1 MMAWMVATL
10 LATIPP
16 LLGLSASAAFASQSY
31 VALGDSYT
39 AGPLIPDQLPN
50 PAGCLR
56 SDRNYPHVAAS
67 ALGLALTDVS
77 CSGATTIDMTS
88 AQSVTFGSNPPQL
101 GAVTPS
107 TSVVS
112 IGIGG
117 NDINFA
123 GIIQNCAAA
132 SPWGPTKVGWTCY
145 GHYVSNGVDQIAAA
159 INATGPKVSAVL
171 QRIHLLAPN
180 AKVFVVG
187 YPAILP
193 PTGSGCWPQ
202 MPLVN
207 SDVGYLRAKQLSLN
221 SMLKTVSLANK
232 SVYIDTYG
240 PSVSHSACASES
252 KRWVEPI
259 VPSAWAAPVHP
270 NATGEAAMATILE
283 GALRS

>member
-1 MMAWMVATL
+1 MMAWTAATL
-10 LATIPP
+10 LTTTPALVGIT
-16 LLGLSASAAFASQSY
+16 ASDAFASQSY
-31 VALGDSYT
+31 VSLGDSYT

-77 CSGATTIDMTS
+77 CSGATTVDMTS

-123 GIIQNCAAA
+123 GIIQNCVAA
-132 SPWGPTKVGWTCY
+132 SPWGPTKVGWTCH
-145 GHYVSNGVDQIAAA
+145 GHYVTNGVDQIASA
-159 INATGPKVSAVL
+159 INATAPKVAAVL

-180 AKVFVVG
+180 AKVLVVG
-187 YPAILP
+187 YPSILP

-221 SMLKTVSLANK
+221 SMLKTVALANK

-252 KRWVEPI
+252 TRWVEPI